1 MNGDYETDLQE
12 VLRAVDYAEVFVIFF
27 PLLRKSLVIDTRSDM
42 ENPPLVRLM
51 PQVGSP
57 QERYRVIR
65 RLRPHFPRLEQM
77 PTIPW
82 HKLVRSLFTMGVV
95 DRIRSRLAQS
105 GGGQEAIAALDEATS
120 ELLRLERL
128 ELASVIQG
136 DNDHTIWPRER

>member
-82 HKLVRSLFTMGVV
+82 HKYIRSLFTTGVV
-95 DRIRSRLAQS
+95 DWIRGRLAQS
-105 GGGQEAIAALDEATS
+105 GGQESIAALDEATS

-136 DNDHTIWPRER
+136 DNYHTIWPRER

>member
-1 MNGDYETDLQE
+1 MNGDYEIDLQE
-12 VLRAVDYAEVFVIFF
+12 VLHAVDYAEVFVIFF

-57 QERYRVIR
+57 QERHRVVR

-82 HKLVRSLFTMGVV
+82 HKFVRSLFTMGVV

-105 GGGQEAIAALDEATS
+105 GDQETVAALDKATS

-136 DNDHTIWPRER
+136 DNYRTIWPLKR

>member
-1 MNGDYETDLQE
+1 M
-12 VLRAVDYAEVFVIFF
+12 
-27 PLLRKSLVIDTRSDM
+27 
-42 ENPPLVRLM
+42 VRLM

-82 HKLVRSLFTMGVV
+82 HKYVRSLFTAGVV

-105 GGGQEAIAALDEATS
+105 GGQETLAALDEATS

-136 DNDHTIWPRER
+136 DNYHTIWPRER

>member
-27 PLLRKSLVIDTRSDM
+27 PLLRKSLVIDTRGDM

-57 QERYRVIR
+57 QERYRVVR

-82 HKLVRSLFTMGVV
+82 HKYVRSLHSMGVV
-95 DRIRSRLAQS
+95 DRIRSRLAQF
-105 GGGQEAIAALDEATS
+105 GDQESVAALYKATD

-136 DNDHTIWPRER
+136 DNYRTIWPRER

>member
-1 MNGDYETDLQE
+1 MNGDYETNLQE
-12 VLRAVDYAEVFVIFF
+12 VLHAVDYAEVFVIFF
-27 PLLRKSLVIDTRSDM
+27 PILRKSLVIDTRSDM

-105 GGGQEAIAALDEATS
+105 GDPETIAALDKATR

-128 ELASVIQG
+128 EMASAIRG
-136 DNDHTIWPRER
+136 DNYHTIWPSER